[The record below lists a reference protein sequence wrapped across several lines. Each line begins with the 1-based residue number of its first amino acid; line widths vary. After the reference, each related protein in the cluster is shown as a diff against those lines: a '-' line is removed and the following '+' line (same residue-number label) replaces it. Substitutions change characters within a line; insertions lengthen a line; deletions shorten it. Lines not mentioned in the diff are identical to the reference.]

1 MFRRDDRSLIAT
13 CALAILLF
21 LWAGGMPRAAE
32 PMRFVLNEA
41 QAAPLVLFTGDK
53 PVGGIVYDIGAA
65 LGAALDI
72 PVQFVV
78 LPRKRIDAAAIAGDI
93 DLRCYLNPA
102 WTQFADQFVWS
113 DVLFSVSDVLV
124 GGDQVPEPKALAEL
138 PDKARIT
145 TVLGYIYPTLAP
157 LFDSGRAIRDD
168 AADQEKV
175 LLMVSGGRNPYAVS
189 NSLGLAW
196 YQRITP
202 RHSLASW
209 RLELSRYDVHC
220 AVPKQGAIPAAL
232 INDALAKLKKDGEIE
247 KILARYR

>member
-1 MFRRDDRSLIAT
+1 MFRHADRSLIST
-13 CALAILLF
+13 GVLVILL
-21 LWAGGMPRAAE
+21 LLGAADVARADA

-41 QAAPLVLFTGDK
+41 QAAPLVLYEGDK
-53 PVGGIVYDIGAA
+53 PVGGIVYDIGKALSAA
-65 LGAALDI
+65 IGI
-72 PVQFVV
+72 PVQFVN

-102 WTQFADQFVWS
+102 WTQFADQYVWS
-113 DVLFSVSDVLV
+113 DVLFDVSDVLV
-124 GGDQVPEPKALAEL
+124 GGEQVPALKSLADL
-138 PDKARIT
+138 PDKTRIT

-157 LFDSGRAIRDD
+157 LFESGHAIRDD

-189 NSLGLAW
+189 NTLGLAW
-196 YQRITP
+196 YQHITP
-202 RHSLASW
+202 RHFLAPW
-209 RLELSRYDVHC
+209 RLELSHYDVSC
-220 AVPKQGAIPAAL
+220 AVPKQGAIPAAK

>member
-1 MFRRDDRSLIAT
+1 MLRHAERSLIAT
-13 CALAILLF
+13 GALAVLLV
-21 LWAGGMPRAAE
+21 LGAMDAPHADE

-41 QAAPLVLFTGDK
+41 QAAPLVLYEGDK
-53 PVGGIVYDIGAA
+53 PVGGIVYDIGKA
-65 LGAALDI
+65 LGAALGI
-72 PVQFVV
+72 PVQFVN

-102 WTQFADQFVWS
+102 WTEFADQYVWS
-113 DVLFSVSDVLV
+113 EILFGVSDVLV
-124 GGDQVPEPKALAEL
+124 GGEQVPEPKSLADL
-138 PDKARIT
+138 PGKTRIT

-157 LFDSGRAIRDD
+157 LFDSGHAIRDD

-202 RHSLASW
+202 RHALASW
-209 RLELSRYDVHC
+209 RLELSRYDIHC
-220 AVPKQGAIPAAL
+220 AVPKKGAIPADT
-232 INDALAKLKKDGEIE
+232 INDALAKLKADGEIE